1 MVHFVGAGPGAC
13 DLITVRGMNRIKE
26 ADVIIYAGSLVNP
39 ELLSYAKADCE
50 IYNSAHMTLDAVVAV
65 MREAEAAG
73 KGTVRL
79 HTGDPSVYGAIRE
92 QMDLLDEYGIAYDVC
107 PGVSA
112 VFGAAASLA
121 CEYTLPDVTQTL
133 ILTRAEGKTPVPE
146 KENLRSL
153 AAHRASLVLYL
164 SSGLAR
170 KVRQELLLGGYA
182 EDTPVAVVYKAT
194 WPEEK
199 IIRTTLAKLP
209 EDMEAAGITK
219 TALIIVSPA
228 LGSIY
233 EKSKL
238 YDAAFATEYR
248 GATEIILPVGI
259 RRVLLVTCSV
269 RGYATMQKL
278 AKKLEA
284 IPGAEIITKVKC
296 EALPDV
302 SMRETVKA
310 CVDEYFGEVDAIV
323 FVTASGIAVRSVAEH
338 LAHKSED
345 PAIVCMDECGKH
357 VISLVSGHAGG
368 ANALTQMLADVMW
381 ATPVITTATDV
392 EGRFSVDDYARKHNL
407 VVTDWEKAKAISAEV
422 LAAGAE
428 PVWMDARKSAGEAD
442 RVDARESASEADR
455 VDIRESAGE
464 ADRVDERESVGEAD
478 RVDERESAGEADRVD
493 ERGSAGEA
501 DRVDE
506 RESAGEI
513 GSGSPL
519 ETGCEVGV
527 GKGLGYRIGERIQCT
542 MNIGAY
548 QVIVTPEKTITDAKT
563 LQLVPRC
570 IVAGVG
576 CKKGTPV
583 DKIEHAVQDA
593 FAKAGLRMEALCA
606 VASIDLKKEEA
617 GLQEFCKTRNVPF
630 ETYTAEELQAVPG
643 TFSASEFVSGV
654 TGVDNVCERSAVKYA
669 SEHGVS
675 QDHRLLRERA
685 HEDELLLG
693 KQAKHGELLL
703 RKQANHGELLLRKQ
717 AHEGVTVAL
726 SYVCSE

>member
-50 IYNSAHMTLDAVVAV
+50 IYNSAHMTLEDVVSV

-92 QMDLLDEYGIAYDVC
+92 QMDLLDECGIAYDVC

-170 KVRQELLLGGYA
+170 KVRQDLLLGGYA

-209 EDMEAAGITK
+209 EDMEAAGISK

-228 LGSIY
+228 LGNDY
-233 EKSKL
+233 EKSRL

-248 GATEIILPVGI
+248 GATGIAFPAGI

-269 RGYATMQKL
+269 RGYATMQKM
-278 AKKLEA
+278 AKKLEN
-284 IPGAEIITKVKC
+284 ISGAEIITKVKC
-296 EALPDV
+296 EALPEV
-302 SMRETVKA
+302 SMKGTVKA
-310 CVDEYFGEVDAIV
+310 CVDAYFEQVDAIV

-338 LAHKSED
+338 LTHKSKD

-368 ANALTQMLADVMW
+368 ANAFTQMLADVMW

-407 VVTDWEKAKAISAEV
+407 VVTDWAKAKAISAEV
-422 LAAGAE
+422 LATGAK
-428 PVWMDARKSAGEAD
+428 PVWVDEAAGSQEEEKNACEICKVQKSTRIDGCENEID
-442 RVDARESASEADR
+442 VQKLQIGSHQVVITPQDVSVDA
-455 VDIRESAGE
+455 
-464 ADRVDERESVGEAD
+464 
-478 RVDERESAGEADRVD
+478 
-493 ERGSAGEA
+493 
-501 DRVDE
+501 
-506 RESAGEI
+506 
-513 GSGSPL
+513 
-519 ETGCEVGV
+519 
-527 GKGLGYRIGERIQCT
+527 Q
-542 MNIGAY
+542 
-548 QVIVTPEKTITDAKT
+548 T
-563 LQLVPRC
+563 LQLIPRC

-576 CKKGTPV
+576 CKKGTSV

-606 VASIDLKKEEA
+606 VASIDLKKNEV
-617 GLQEFCKTRNVPF
+617 GLLEFCETRKVPF
-630 ETYTAEELQAVPG
+630 KTYAAEELRAVPG
-643 TFSASEFVSGV
+643 IYSASEFVSGV
-654 TGVDNVCERSAVKYA
+654 TGVDNICERSAVKYA
-669 SEHGVS
+669 SEHATNQG
-675 QDHRLLRERA
+675 EP
-685 HEDELLLG
+685 LLG
-693 KQAKHGELLL
+693 RQAKHGELLL
-703 RKQANHGELLLRKQ
+703 RKQAHG
-717 AHEGVTVAL
+717 GVTVAL
-726 SYVCSE
+726 AYVCNE

>member
-39 ELLSYAKADCE
+39 GLLSYAKADCK
-50 IYNSAHMTLDAVVAV
+50 IYNSAHMTLDAVVDV

-170 KVRQELLLGGYA
+170 KVRQELLIGGYA

-248 GATEIILPVGI
+248 GATEIALPAGI
-259 RRVLLVTCSV
+259 RRVLLITCSV

-278 AKKLEA
+278 AKKLEN
-284 IPGAEIITKVKC
+284 ISGAEIIAKVKC
-296 EALPDV
+296 EALPEV

-310 CVDEYFGEVDAIV
+310 CVDVYFEQVDAIV

-338 LAHKSED
+338 LTHKSKD
-345 PAIVCMDECGKH
+345 PAIVCMDECSKH

-392 EGRFSVDDYARKHNL
+392 EGQFSIDDYAREHNL
-407 VVTDWEKAKAISAEV
+407 VVTDWAKAKAISAEV
-422 LAAGAE
+422 LATGAK
-428 PVWMDARKSAGEAD
+428 PVWVDEAEVSQEEEKNACEICKEQKSTGIDVGKIEND
-442 RVDARESASEADR
+442 GCENEIGVQKLQIGSHQVVITPQDVSVDA
-455 VDIRESAGE
+455 
-464 ADRVDERESVGEAD
+464 
-478 RVDERESAGEADRVD
+478 
-493 ERGSAGEA
+493 
-501 DRVDE
+501 
-506 RESAGEI
+506 
-513 GSGSPL
+513 
-519 ETGCEVGV
+519 
-527 GKGLGYRIGERIQCT
+527 Q
-542 MNIGAY
+542 
-548 QVIVTPEKTITDAKT
+548 T
-563 LQLVPRC
+563 LQLIPRC

-576 CKKGTPV
+576 CKKGIPV

-606 VASIDLKKEEA
+606 VVSIDLKKEEA
-617 GLQEFCKTRNVPF
+617 GLLEFCETRNVPF
-630 ETYTAEELQAVPG
+630 ETYAAEELQAVPG
-643 TFSASEFVSGV
+643 TYSASEFVSGV

-669 SEHGVS
+669 SEHGMN
-675 QDHRLLRERA
+675 QGEQ
-685 HEDELLLG
+685 LLG
-693 KQAKHGELLL
+693 RQAKHGELLL
-703 RKQANHGELLLRKQ
+703 RKQAYG
-717 AHEGVTVAL
+717 GVTVAL
-726 SYVCSE
+726 AYVCSE

>member
-39 ELLSYAKADCE
+39 ELLSYAKAECE
-50 IYNSAHMTLDAVVAV
+50 IYNSAHMTLEDVVSV

-92 QMDLLDEYGIAYDVC
+92 QMDLLDECGIAYDVC

-199 IIRTTLAKLP
+199 IIRTILAKLP

-228 LGSIY
+228 LGSVY
-233 EKSKL
+233 EKSRL

-248 GATEIILPVGI
+248 GATEIAFPAGI
-259 RRVLLVTCSV
+259 RRVLLITCSV

-278 AKKLEA
+278 AKKLEN
-284 IPGAEIITKVKC
+284 ISGAEIITKVKC
-296 EALPDV
+296 EALPEV
-302 SMRETVKA
+302 SMKGTVKA
-310 CVDEYFGEVDAIV
+310 CVDAYFEQVDAIV

-392 EGRFSVDDYARKHNL
+392 EGRFSIDEYAREHNL
-407 VVTDWEKAKAISAEV
+407 VVTDWAKAKAISAEV

-428 PVWMDARKSAGEAD
+428 PVW
-442 RVDARESASEADR
+442 
-455 VDIRESAGE
+455 
-464 ADRVDERESVGEAD
+464 VDEA
-478 RVDERESAGEADRVD
+478 AGSQEEEKRACEIRKEQKSTGIDGCENEINVQKLQ
-493 ERGSAGEA
+493 
-501 DRVDE
+501 
-506 RESAGEI
+506 I
-513 GSGSPL
+513 GSH
-519 ETGCEVGV
+519 
-527 GKGLGYRIGERIQCT
+527 
-542 MNIGAY
+542 
-548 QVIVTPEKTITDAKT
+548 QVIITPKDDSVDVQT
-563 LQLVPRC
+563 LQLIPRC

-576 CKKGTPV
+576 CKKGTPA

-606 VASIDLKKEEA
+606 VVSIDLKKEEA
-617 GLQEFCKTRNVPF
+617 GLLEFCETRNVPF
-630 ETYTAEELQAVPG
+630 ETYAAEELQAVPG
-643 TFSASEFVSGV
+643 TYSASEFVSGV

-669 SEHGVS
+669 SEHATNQGE
-675 QDHRLLRERA
+675 Q
-685 HEDELLLG
+685 LLG
-693 KQAKHGELLL
+693 RQAKHGELLL
-703 RKQANHGELLLRKQ
+703 RKQAYG
-717 AHEGVTVAL
+717 GVTVAL
-726 SYVCSE
+726 AYVCSE

>member
-39 ELLSYAKADCE
+39 ELLSYAKADCK
-50 IYNSAHMTLDAVVAV
+50 IYNSAHMTLDAVVDV

-170 KVRQELLLGGYA
+170 KVRQELLIGGYA

-248 GATEIILPVGI
+248 GATEIALPAGI
-259 RRVLLVTCSV
+259 RRVLLITCSV

-278 AKKLEA
+278 AKKLEN
-284 IPGAEIITKVKC
+284 ISGAEIIAKVKC
-296 EALPDV
+296 EALPEV
-302 SMRETVKA
+302 SMKETVKA
-310 CVDEYFGEVDAIV
+310 CVDEYFEQVDAIV

-338 LAHKSED
+338 LTHKSKD
-345 PAIVCMDECGKH
+345 PAIVCMDECSKH

-392 EGRFSVDDYARKHNL
+392 EGQFSIDDYAREHNL
-407 VVTDWEKAKAISAEV
+407 VVTDWAKAKAISAEV

-428 PVWMDARKSAGEAD
+428 PVRVNEAEVLQEEEKYACGICKEQKSTGIDMGKIEND
-442 RVDARESASEADR
+442 GCENGIDVQRLQIGSYQVVITPQDVSVDA
-455 VDIRESAGE
+455 
-464 ADRVDERESVGEAD
+464 
-478 RVDERESAGEADRVD
+478 
-493 ERGSAGEA
+493 
-501 DRVDE
+501 
-506 RESAGEI
+506 
-513 GSGSPL
+513 
-519 ETGCEVGV
+519 
-527 GKGLGYRIGERIQCT
+527 Q
-542 MNIGAY
+542 
-548 QVIVTPEKTITDAKT
+548 T
-563 LQLVPRC
+563 LQLIPRC

-576 CKKGTPV
+576 CKKGMPV
-583 DKIEHAVQDA
+583 DKIEHAVQEA
-593 FAKAGLRMEALCA
+593 FAKAGLRIEALCA
-606 VASIDLKKEEA
+606 VASIDLKKEEV
-617 GLQEFCKTRNVPF
+617 GLQEFCEIRNVPF
-630 ETYTAEELQAVPG
+630 ETYAAEELQAVPG
-643 TFSASEFVSGV
+643 IYSASEFVSGV

-669 SEHGVS
+669 SEHGAN
-675 QDHRLLRERA
+675 D
-685 HEDELLLG
+685 
-693 KQAKHGELLL
+693 GELLL
-703 RKQANHGELLLRKQ
+703 RKQAQ
-717 AHEGVTVAL
+717 DGVTVAL
-726 SYVCSE
+726 AYVCSE

>member
-39 ELLSYAKADCE
+39 VLLSYAKADCE
-50 IYNSAHMTLDAVVAV
+50 IYNSAHMTLEDVVSV
-65 MREAEAAG
+65 MRDAEAAG

-170 KVRQELLLGGYA
+170 KVRQELLIGGYA

-248 GATEIILPVGI
+248 GATEIALPAGI
-259 RRVLLVTCSV
+259 RRVLLITCSV

-278 AKKLEA
+278 AKKLEN
-284 IPGAEIITKVKC
+284 ISGAEIIAKVKC
-296 EALPDV
+296 EALPEV
-302 SMRETVKA
+302 SMKETVKA
-310 CVDEYFGEVDAIV
+310 CVDEYFEQVDAIV

-338 LAHKSED
+338 LTHKSKD
-345 PAIVCMDECGKH
+345 PAIVCMDECSKH

-392 EGRFSVDDYARKHNL
+392 EGQFSIDDYAREHNL
-407 VVTDWEKAKAISAEV
+407 VVTDWAKAKAISAEV
-422 LAAGAE
+422 LATGAK
-428 PVWMDARKSAGEAD
+428 PVWVDEAEVSQEEEKNACEICKEQKSTGIDVGKIEND
-442 RVDARESASEADR
+442 GCENRIDGCGIRVDGCGIR
-455 VDIRESAGE
+455 VDGCENGI
-464 ADRVDERESVGEAD
+464 DVLKLQ
-478 RVDERESAGEADRVD
+478 
-493 ERGSAGEA
+493 
-501 DRVDE
+501 
-506 RESAGEI
+506 I
-513 GSGSPL
+513 GS
-519 ETGCEVGV
+519 
-527 GKGLGYRIGERIQCT
+527 
-542 MNIGAY
+542 Y
-548 QVIVTPEKTITDAKT
+548 QVIVTPRDILPDEKM
-563 LQLVPRC
+563 LQLVPLC
-570 IVAGVG
+570 IVAGIG
-576 CKKGTPV
+576 CKKGTSS

-617 GLQEFCKTRNVPF
+617 GLLEFCETRNVPF
-630 ETYTAEELQAVPG
+630 ETYTAEELQAVSG
-643 TFSASEFVSGV
+643 TFSASEFVTGV

-669 SEHGVS
+669 SEHGAN
-675 QDHRLLRERA
+675 D
-685 HEDELLLG
+685 
-693 KQAKHGELLL
+693 GELLL
-703 RKQANHGELLLRKQ
+703 RKQAQ
-717 AHEGVTVAL
+717 DGVTVAL
-726 SYVCSE
+726 AYVCSE

>member
-50 IYNSAHMTLDAVVAV
+50 IYNSAHMTLEDVVSV

-92 QMDLLDEYGIAYDVC
+92 QMDLLDECGIAYDVC

-170 KVRQELLLGGYA
+170 KVRQDLLLGGYA

-228 LGSIY
+228 LGSVY
-233 EKSKL
+233 EKSRL

-248 GATEIILPVGI
+248 GATEIAFPAGI
-259 RRVLLVTCSV
+259 RRVLLITCSV

-278 AKKLEA
+278 AKKLEN
-284 IPGAEIITKVKC
+284 ISGAEIITKVKC
-296 EALPDV
+296 EALPEV

-310 CVDEYFGEVDAIV
+310 CVDTYFEQVDAIV

-392 EGRFSVDDYARKHNL
+392 EGRFSIDDYARKHNL
-407 VVTDWEKAKAISAEV
+407 VVTDWAKAKAISAEV

-428 PVWMDARKSAGEAD
+428 PVWIEESVVAQGEEKGACEIRKELKSTGIDGCEN
-442 RVDARESASEADR
+442 RVDGCENGIDGCENRIDGCKNR
-455 VDIRESAGE
+455 VDVKRLQ
-464 ADRVDERESVGEAD
+464 
-478 RVDERESAGEADRVD
+478 
-493 ERGSAGEA
+493 
-501 DRVDE
+501 
-506 RESAGEI
+506 I
-513 GSGSPL
+513 GSH
-519 ETGCEVGV
+519 
-527 GKGLGYRIGERIQCT
+527 
-542 MNIGAY
+542 
-548 QVIVTPEKTITDAKT
+548 QVIITPKDVPVDAQT
-563 LQLVPRC
+563 LQLIPRC

-576 CKKGTPV
+576 CKKGTSV

-593 FAKAGLRMEALCA
+593 FAKADLRMEALCA
-606 VASIDLKKEEA
+606 VVSIDLKKDEV
-617 GLQEFCKTRNVPF
+617 GLLEFCETRNVPF
-630 ETYTAEELQAVPG
+630 ETYAAEELQAVPG
-643 TFSASEFVSGV
+643 TYSASEFVSGV

-669 SEHGVS
+669 SEHGMN
-675 QDHRLLRERA
+675 QDQRLLRMQV
-685 HEDELLLG
+685 DG
-693 KQAKHGELLL
+693 GELLL
-703 RKQANHGELLLRKQ
+703 RKQAYG
-717 AHEGVTVAL
+717 GVTVAL

>member
-50 IYNSAHMTLDAVVAV
+50 IYNSAHMTLEDVVSV

-92 QMDLLDEYGIAYDVC
+92 QMDLLDEYGITYDVC

-233 EKSKL
+233 EKSRL

-248 GATEIILPVGI
+248 GATEIAFPAGI

-269 RGYATMQKL
+269 CGYATMQKL
-278 AKKLEA
+278 AKKLEN
-284 IPGAEIITKVKC
+284 ISGAEIITKVKC
-296 EALPDV
+296 EALPEV

-310 CVDEYFGEVDAIV
+310 CVDTYFGQVDAIV

-368 ANALTQMLADVMW
+368 ANALTQMLADVIW

-392 EGRFSVDDYARKHNL
+392 EGSFSIDDYAREHNL
-407 VVTDWEKAKAISAEV
+407 VVTDWTKAKAISAEV
-422 LAAGAE
+422 LATGAE
-428 PVWMDARKSAGEAD
+428 PVWIEEPAVTQGEEKRACEIRKEQNSTGIDVGKIEND
-442 RVDARESASEADR
+442 GCKNEVDGCGNRINVKRLQIGSHQVIITPKDVPVDA
-455 VDIRESAGE
+455 
-464 ADRVDERESVGEAD
+464 
-478 RVDERESAGEADRVD
+478 
-493 ERGSAGEA
+493 
-501 DRVDE
+501 
-506 RESAGEI
+506 
-513 GSGSPL
+513 
-519 ETGCEVGV
+519 
-527 GKGLGYRIGERIQCT
+527 Q
-542 MNIGAY
+542 
-548 QVIVTPEKTITDAKT
+548 T
-563 LQLVPRC
+563 LQLIPRC

-576 CKKGTPV
+576 CKKGTPA

-606 VASIDLKKEEA
+606 VSSIDLKKEEA
-617 GLQEFCKTRNVPF
+617 GLLEFCETRNVPF
-630 ETYTAEELQAVPG
+630 ETYAAEELQAVPG
-643 TFSASEFVSGV
+643 TYSASEFVSGV

-669 SEHGVS
+669 SEHGMN
-675 QDHRLLRERA
+675 QGEQ
-685 HEDELLLG
+685 LLG
-693 KQAKHGELLL
+693 RQAKHGELLL
-703 RKQANHGELLLRKQ
+703 RKQAYG
-717 AHEGVTVAL
+717 GVTVAL
-726 SYVCSE
+726 AYVCSE

>member
-13 DLITVRGMNRIKE
+13 DLITVRGMNRIRE

-50 IYNSAHMTLDAVVAV
+50 IYNSAHMTLEDVVSV

-92 QMDLLDEYGIAYDVC
+92 QMDLLDECGIAYDVC

-170 KVRQELLLGGYA
+170 KVRQDLLFGGYA
-182 EDTPVAVVYKAT
+182 EDTLVAVVYKAT

-228 LGSIY
+228 LGSVY
-233 EKSKL
+233 EKSRL

-248 GATEIILPVGI
+248 GATEIAFPAGI
-259 RRVLLVTCSV
+259 RRVLLITCSV

-278 AKKLEA
+278 AKKLEN
-284 IPGAEIITKVKC
+284 ISGAEIITKVKC
-296 EALPDV
+296 EALPEV
-302 SMRETVKA
+302 SMKGTVKA
-310 CVDEYFGEVDAIV
+310 CVDAYFEQVDAIV

-392 EGRFSVDDYARKHNL
+392 EGRFSIDEYAREHNL
-407 VVTDWEKAKAISAEV
+407 VVTDWAKAKAISAEV

-428 PVWMDARKSAGEAD
+428 PVWVDEAAGSQEEEKNECEIGKEQKSTGIDVGKIEND
-442 RVDARESASEADR
+442 GCKNEVDGCGNRVGGCENRIDGCGNRVDGCENR
-455 VDIRESAGE
+455 VNVKRLQ
-464 ADRVDERESVGEAD
+464 
-478 RVDERESAGEADRVD
+478 
-493 ERGSAGEA
+493 
-501 DRVDE
+501 
-506 RESAGEI
+506 I
-513 GSGSPL
+513 GSH
-519 ETGCEVGV
+519 
-527 GKGLGYRIGERIQCT
+527 
-542 MNIGAY
+542 
-548 QVIVTPEKTITDAKT
+548 QVIITPQDGSVDAQT
-563 LQLVPRC
+563 LQLIPRC

-606 VASIDLKKEEA
+606 VVSIDLKKEEA
-617 GLQEFCKTRNVPF
+617 GLLEFCETRNVPF
-630 ETYTAEELQAVPG
+630 ETYAAEELQAVPG
-643 TFSASEFVSGV
+643 TYSASEFVSGV

-669 SEHGVS
+669 SEHGMK
-675 QDHRLLRERA
+675 QDQP
-685 HEDELLLG
+685 LLG
-693 KQAKHGELLL
+693 RQAKHGELLL
-703 RKQANHGELLLRKQ
+703 RKQAYG
-717 AHEGVTVAL
+717 GVTVAL
-726 SYVCSE
+726 AYVCSE

>member
-39 ELLSYAKADCE
+39 ALLSYAKADCE
-50 IYNSAHMTLDAVVAV
+50 IYNSAHMTLEDVVSV

-92 QMDLLDEYGIAYDVC
+92 QMDLLDECGIAYDVC

-146 KENLRSL
+146 KEKLRSL

-228 LGSIY
+228 LGSVY
-233 EKSKL
+233 EKSRL

-248 GATEIILPVGI
+248 GATEIAFPAGI
-259 RRVLLVTCSV
+259 RRVLLITCSV

-278 AKKLEA
+278 AKKLEN
-284 IPGAEIITKVKC
+284 ISGAEIITKVKC
-296 EALPDV
+296 EALPEV
-302 SMRETVKA
+302 SMKETVKA
-310 CVDEYFGEVDAIV
+310 CVDAYFGQVDAIV

-338 LAHKSED
+338 LTHKSKD
-345 PAIVCMDECGKH
+345 PAIVCMDECSKH

-392 EGRFSVDDYARKHNL
+392 EGQFSIDDYAREHNL
-407 VVTDWEKAKAISAEV
+407 VVTDWAKAKAISAEV
-422 LAAGAE
+422 LATGAK
-428 PVWMDARKSAGEAD
+428 PVWVDEAEVSQEEEKNACEICKEQKSTGIDVGKIEND
-442 RVDARESASEADR
+442 GCENEIGVQKLQIGSHQVVITPQDVSVDA
-455 VDIRESAGE
+455 
-464 ADRVDERESVGEAD
+464 
-478 RVDERESAGEADRVD
+478 
-493 ERGSAGEA
+493 
-501 DRVDE
+501 
-506 RESAGEI
+506 
-513 GSGSPL
+513 
-519 ETGCEVGV
+519 
-527 GKGLGYRIGERIQCT
+527 Q
-542 MNIGAY
+542 
-548 QVIVTPEKTITDAKT
+548 T
-563 LQLVPRC
+563 LQLIPRC

-576 CKKGTPV
+576 CKKGIPV

-617 GLQEFCKTRNVPF
+617 GLLEFCETRNVPF
-630 ETYTAEELQAVPG
+630 ETYAAEELQAVPG
-643 TFSASEFVSGV
+643 TYSASEFVSGV

-669 SEHGVS
+669 SEHGMN
-675 QDHRLLRERA
+675 QGERLLGR
-685 HEDELLLG
+685 
-693 KQAKHGELLL
+693 QAKHGELLL
-703 RKQANHGELLLRKQ
+703 RKQAYG
-717 AHEGVTVAL
+717 GVTVAL
-726 SYVCSE
+726 AYVCSE

>member
-39 ELLSYAKADCE
+39 ALLSYAKADCK
-50 IYNSAHMTLDAVVAV
+50 IYNSAHMTLDAVVDV

-170 KVRQELLLGGYA
+170 KIRQELLIGGYA

-248 GATEIILPVGI
+248 GATEIALPAGI
-259 RRVLLVTCSV
+259 RRVLLITCSV

-278 AKKLEA
+278 AKKLEN
-284 IPGAEIITKVKC
+284 ISGAEIIAKVKC
-296 EALPDV
+296 EALPEV
-302 SMRETVKA
+302 SIKETVKA
-310 CVDEYFGEVDAIV
+310 CVDEYFEQVDAIV

-338 LAHKSED
+338 LTHKSKD
-345 PAIVCMDECGKH
+345 PAIVCMDECSKH

-392 EGRFSVDDYARKHNL
+392 EGQFSIDDYAREHNL
-407 VVTDWEKAKAISAEV
+407 VVTDWAKAKAISAEV
-422 LAAGAE
+422 LATGAK
-428 PVWMDARKSAGEAD
+428 PVWVDEAEVSQEEEKNACEICKEQKSTGIDVGKIEND
-442 RVDARESASEADR
+442 GCENEIGVQKLQIGSHQVVITPQDVSVDA
-455 VDIRESAGE
+455 
-464 ADRVDERESVGEAD
+464 
-478 RVDERESAGEADRVD
+478 
-493 ERGSAGEA
+493 
-501 DRVDE
+501 
-506 RESAGEI
+506 
-513 GSGSPL
+513 
-519 ETGCEVGV
+519 
-527 GKGLGYRIGERIQCT
+527 Q
-542 MNIGAY
+542 
-548 QVIVTPEKTITDAKT
+548 T
-563 LQLVPRC
+563 LQLIPRC

-576 CKKGTPV
+576 CKKGIPV

-606 VASIDLKKEEA
+606 VVSIDLKKEEE
-617 GLQEFCKTRNVPF
+617 GLLEFCETRNVPF
-630 ETYTAEELQAVPG
+630 ETYAAEELQAVPG
-643 TFSASEFVSGV
+643 TFSASEFVTGV

-669 SEHGVS
+669 SEHGAN
-675 QDHRLLRERA
+675 D
-685 HEDELLLG
+685 
-693 KQAKHGELLL
+693 GELLL
-703 RKQANHGELLLRKQ
+703 RKQAQ
-717 AHEGVTVAL
+717 DGVTVAL
-726 SYVCSE
+726 AYVGVASGK

>member
-13 DLITVRGMNRIKE
+13 DLITVRGMNRIRE

-39 ELLSYAKADCE
+39 ELLSYAKVDCE
-50 IYNSAHMTLDAVVAV
+50 IYNSAHMTLDEVVAV

-92 QMDLLDEYGIAYDVC
+92 QMDLLDECGIAYDVC

-182 EDTPVAVVYKAT
+182 EDTPVAVAYKAT

-199 IIRTTLAKLP
+199 IIHTTLAKLP

-228 LGSIY
+228 LGSVY
-233 EKSKL
+233 EKSRL

-248 GATEIILPVGI
+248 GATEIAFPAGI
-259 RRVLLVTCSV
+259 RRVLLITCSV

-278 AKKLEA
+278 AKKLEN
-284 IPGAEIITKVKC
+284 ISGAEIITKVKC
-296 EALPDV
+296 EALPEV
-302 SMRETVKA
+302 SMKGTVKA
-310 CVDEYFGEVDAIV
+310 CVDAYFEQVDAIV

-338 LAHKSED
+338 LTHKSKD

-392 EGRFSVDDYARKHNL
+392 EGRFSVDDYAREHNL
-407 VVTDWEKAKAISAEV
+407 VVTDWAKAKAISAEV
-422 LAAGAE
+422 LVTGAKPVWVDEAAGSQEEEKNACE
-428 PVWMDARKSAGEAD
+428 IRMEQKSTGIDVGKIEND
-442 RVDARESASEADR
+442 GCKNEVDGCENGIDGCGNRINVQRLQIGSHQVIITPKDVPVDA
-455 VDIRESAGE
+455 
-464 ADRVDERESVGEAD
+464 
-478 RVDERESAGEADRVD
+478 
-493 ERGSAGEA
+493 
-501 DRVDE
+501 
-506 RESAGEI
+506 
-513 GSGSPL
+513 
-519 ETGCEVGV
+519 
-527 GKGLGYRIGERIQCT
+527 Q
-542 MNIGAY
+542 
-548 QVIVTPEKTITDAKT
+548 T
-563 LQLVPRC
+563 LQLIPRC

-593 FAKAGLRMEALCA
+593 FAKTGLRMEALCA
-606 VASIDLKKEEA
+606 VVSIDLKKKEA
-617 GLQEFCKTRNVPF
+617 GLLEFCETRNVPF
-630 ETYTAEELQAVPG
+630 KTYAAEELQAVPG
-643 TFSASEFVSGV
+643 TYSASEFVSGV

-669 SEHGVS
+669 SEHGMN
-675 QDHRLLRERA
+675 QGEQ
-685 HEDELLLG
+685 LLG
-693 KQAKHGELLL
+693 RQAKHGELLL
-703 RKQANHGELLLRKQ
+703 RKQAYG
-717 AHEGVTVAL
+717 GVTVAL
-726 SYVCSE
+726 AYVCSE

>member
-39 ELLSYAKADCE
+39 GLLSYAKADCK
-50 IYNSAHMTLDAVVAV
+50 IYNSAHMTLDAVVDV

-170 KVRQELLLGGYA
+170 KVRQELLIGGYA

-248 GATEIILPVGI
+248 GATEIAFPAGI
-259 RRVLLVTCSV
+259 RRVLLITCSV

-278 AKKLEA
+278 AKKLEN
-284 IPGAEIITKVKC
+284 ISGAEIITKVKC
-296 EALPDV
+296 EALPEV
-302 SMRETVKA
+302 SMKETVKA
-310 CVDEYFGEVDAIV
+310 CVDAYFGQVDAIV

-338 LAHKSED
+338 LTHKSKD
-345 PAIVCMDECGKH
+345 PAIVCMDELGKH

-392 EGRFSVDDYARKHNL
+392 EGRFSIDDYAREHNL

-422 LAAGAE
+422 LTTGAE
-428 PVWMDARKSAGEAD
+428 PVWMDEAEVLQEEEKNACEIRKEQKSTGIDGCENEIN
-442 RVDARESASEADR
+442 VQELQ
-455 VDIRESAGE
+455 
-464 ADRVDERESVGEAD
+464 
-478 RVDERESAGEADRVD
+478 
-493 ERGSAGEA
+493 
-501 DRVDE
+501 
-506 RESAGEI
+506 I
-513 GSGSPL
+513 GSH
-519 ETGCEVGV
+519 
-527 GKGLGYRIGERIQCT
+527 
-542 MNIGAY
+542 
-548 QVIVTPEKTITDAKT
+548 QVIITPQDGSVDVQT
-563 LQLVPRC
+563 LQLIPRC

-606 VASIDLKKEEA
+606 VVSIDLKKEEA
-617 GLQEFCKTRNVPF
+617 GLLEFCETRNVPF
-630 ETYTAEELQAVPG
+630 ETYAAEELQAVPG
-643 TFSASEFVSGV
+643 TYSASEFVSGV

-669 SEHGVS
+669 SEHGMN
-675 QDHRLLRERA
+675 QGEQLLGRQA
-685 HEDELLLG
+685 KNGELLLG
-693 KQAKHGELLL
+693 KQAYG
-703 RKQANHGELLLRKQ
+703 
-717 AHEGVTVAL
+717 GVTVAL
-726 SYVCSE
+726 AYVCSE

>member
-50 IYNSAHMTLDAVVAV
+50 IYNSAHMTLEDVVAV
-65 MREAEAAG
+65 MREAEASG
-73 KGTVRL
+73 KITVRL

-92 QMDLLDEYGIAYDVC
+92 QMDLLNESGIAYDVC

-170 KVRQELLLGGYA
+170 KVRQELLIGGYA

-209 EDMEAAGITK
+209 ENMEAAGITK

-248 GATEIILPVGI
+248 GATEIDLPAGI
-259 RRVLLVTCSV
+259 RRVLLITCSV

-278 AKKLEA
+278 AKKLEN
-284 IPGAEIITKVKC
+284 ISGAEIIAKVKC
-296 EALPDV
+296 EALPEV
-302 SMRETVKA
+302 SMKETVKA
-310 CVDEYFGEVDAIV
+310 CVDEYFEQVDAIV

-338 LAHKSED
+338 LTHKSKD
-345 PAIVCMDECGKH
+345 PAIVCMDEFGKH

-392 EGRFSVDDYARKHNL
+392 EGRFSIDDYAREHNL
-407 VVTDWEKAKAISAEV
+407 VVMDWAKAKAISAEV
-422 LAAGAE
+422 LATGAK
-428 PVWMDARKSAGEAD
+428 PVWVDESKVSQEEEKNVCEICKEQKSTGIG
-442 RVDARESASEADR
+442 VDEIENDGYGNE
-455 VDIRESAGE
+455 VDGCEN
-464 ADRVDERESVGEAD
+464 RVDECGNEAD
-478 RVDERESAGEADRVD
+478 GCEN
-493 ERGSAGEA
+493 RGDGCGNRN
-501 DRVDE
+501 DVQRLK
-506 RESAGEI
+506 I
-513 GSGSPL
+513 GS
-519 ETGCEVGV
+519 
-527 GKGLGYRIGERIQCT
+527 
-542 MNIGAY
+542 Y
-548 QVIVTPEKTITDAKT
+548 QVIVTPLDILPDEKT
-563 LQLVPRC
+563 LQLVPLC
-570 IVAGVG
+570 IVAGIG
-576 CKKGTPV
+576 CKKETSS
-583 DKIEHAVQDA
+583 DKIEHAVQEA
-593 FAKAGLRMEALCA
+593 FEKANLRMEALCA

-617 GLQEFCKTRNVPF
+617 GLQEFCAARKVPF
-630 ETYTAEELQAVPG
+630 ETYTAEELQAVLG
-643 TFSASEFVSGV
+643 TFSASEFVTGV
-654 TGVDNVCERSAVKYA
+654 TGVDNVCERSAVKFA

-675 QDHRLLRERA
+675 QNQRLLREQMNDGA
-685 HEDELLLG
+685 
-693 KQAKHGELLL
+693 
-703 RKQANHGELLLRKQ
+703 LLLRKQ

-726 SYVCSE
+726 AYVGVASGK

>member
-50 IYNSAHMTLDAVVAV
+50 IYNSAHMTLEDVVSV

-92 QMDLLDEYGIAYDVC
+92 QMDLLDECGIAYDVC

-182 EDTPVAVVYKAT
+182 EDTSVAVVYKAT

-199 IIRTTLAKLP
+199 IIRTILSKLP

-228 LGSIY
+228 LGSVY
-233 EKSKL
+233 EKSRL

-248 GATEIILPVGI
+248 GATEIAFPAGI
-259 RRVLLVTCSV
+259 RRVLLITCSV
-269 RGYATMQKL
+269 RGYATMQKM
-278 AKKLEA
+278 AKKLEN
-284 IPGAEIITKVKC
+284 ISGAEIITKVKC
-296 EALPDV
+296 EALPEV
-302 SMRETVKA
+302 SMKGTVKA
-310 CVDEYFGEVDAIV
+310 CVDAYFEQVDAIV

-338 LAHKSED
+338 LTHKSKD

-392 EGRFSVDDYARKHNL
+392 EGRFSIDEYAREHNL
-407 VVTDWEKAKAISAEV
+407 VVTDWAKAKAISAEV

-428 PVWMDARKSAGEAD
+428 PVWLDEAEVLQEEEKNECEMRKEQKSTGIDVGKIEND
-442 RVDARESASEADR
+442 GCKNEVDGCENEVDGCKNRVDVKRLQ
-455 VDIRESAGE
+455 
-464 ADRVDERESVGEAD
+464 
-478 RVDERESAGEADRVD
+478 
-493 ERGSAGEA
+493 
-501 DRVDE
+501 
-506 RESAGEI
+506 I
-513 GSGSPL
+513 GSH
-519 ETGCEVGV
+519 
-527 GKGLGYRIGERIQCT
+527 
-542 MNIGAY
+542 
-548 QVIVTPEKTITDAKT
+548 QVIITPKDGSVDVQT
-563 LQLVPRC
+563 LQLIPRC

-606 VASIDLKKEEA
+606 VVSINLKKEEA
-617 GLQEFCKTRNVPF
+617 GLLEFCETRNVPF
-630 ETYTAEELQAVPG
+630 ETYAAEELQAVPG
-643 TFSASEFVSGV
+643 TYSASEFVSGV

-669 SEHGVS
+669 SEHGMN
-675 QDHRLLRERA
+675 QGEQLLGRQA
-685 HEDELLLG
+685 KPGELLIR
-693 KQAKHGELLL
+693 KQAQDGELLL
-703 RKQANHGELLLRKQ
+703 RKQAYG
-717 AHEGVTVAL
+717 GVTVAL
-726 SYVCSE
+726 AYVCSE

>member
-39 ELLSYAKADCE
+39 ELLSYAKVDCE
-50 IYNSAHMTLDAVVAV
+50 IYNSAHMTLDEVVAV

-92 QMDLLDEYGIAYDVC
+92 QMDLLDGYGIAYDVC

-248 GATEIILPVGI
+248 GATEIVLPAGI
-259 RRVLLVTCSV
+259 CRVLLITCSV

-278 AKKLEA
+278 AKKLGN
-284 IPGAEIITKVKC
+284 ISGAEIITKVKC
-296 EALPDV
+296 EALPEV
-302 SMRETVKA
+302 SMKETVKA
-310 CVDEYFGEVDAIV
+310 CVDEYFEQVDAIV

-338 LAHKSED
+338 LTHKSQD

-392 EGRFSVDDYARKHNL
+392 EGQFSIDDYAREHNF
-407 VVTDWEKAKAISAEV
+407 VVTDWAKAKTISAEV
-422 LAAGAE
+422 LATGAK
-428 PVWMDARKSAGEAD
+428 PVWVDEAEKNACEICKEQKSTGIDVGEIEND
-442 RVDARESASEADR
+442 VCENEVDGCENRVDVCGNRNDVQR
-455 VDIRESAGE
+455 LK
-464 ADRVDERESVGEAD
+464 
-478 RVDERESAGEADRVD
+478 
-493 ERGSAGEA
+493 
-501 DRVDE
+501 
-506 RESAGEI
+506 I
-513 GSGSPL
+513 GS
-519 ETGCEVGV
+519 
-527 GKGLGYRIGERIQCT
+527 
-542 MNIGAY
+542 Y
-548 QVIVTPEKTITDAKT
+548 QVTVTPRDILTDAKT
-563 LQLVPRC
+563 LQLVPHC
-570 IVAGVG
+570 IVAGIG
-576 CKKGTPV
+576 CKKGTSA
-583 DKIEHAVQDA
+583 DKINRAVQDA

-617 GLQEFCKTRNVPF
+617 GLQEFCAARKVPF

-643 TFSASEFVSGV
+643 TYSASEFVSGV
-654 TGVDNVCERSAVKYA
+654 TGVDNVCERSAVKFA

-675 QDHRLLRERA
+675 S
-685 HEDELLLG
+685 
-693 KQAKHGELLL
+693 GELL
-703 RKQANHGELLLRKQ
+703 RKQVNDGELLLRKQ

-726 SYVCSE
+726 AYVGVVGRK

>member
-39 ELLSYAKADCE
+39 ELLSYAKVDCE
-50 IYNSAHMTLDAVVAV
+50 IYNSAHMTLDEVVAV

-92 QMDLLDEYGIAYDVC
+92 QMDLLDGYGIAYDVC

-182 EDTPVAVVYKAT
+182 EHTPVAVVYKAT

-209 EDMEAAGITK
+209 EDMEVAGITK

-228 LGSIY
+228 LGSVY
-233 EKSKL
+233 EKSRL

-248 GATEIILPVGI
+248 GATEIAFPTGI
-259 RRVLLVTCSV
+259 RRVLLITCSV

-278 AKKLEA
+278 AKKLEN
-284 IPGAEIITKVKC
+284 ISGAEIITKVKC
-296 EALPDV
+296 EALPEV

-310 CVDEYFGEVDAIV
+310 CVDAYFGQVDAIV

-357 VISLVSGHAGG
+357 AISLVSGHAGG

-392 EGRFSVDDYARKHNL
+392 EGRFSIDDYAREHNL
-407 VVTDWEKAKAISAEV
+407 VVTDWAKAKAISAEV
-422 LAAGAE
+422 LATGAE
-428 PVWMDARKSAGEAD
+428 PVWIEEPVVAQGEEKGACEIRKEQKSTGIDGCEN
-442 RVDARESASEADR
+442 RVDVKRLQ
-455 VDIRESAGE
+455 
-464 ADRVDERESVGEAD
+464 
-478 RVDERESAGEADRVD
+478 
-493 ERGSAGEA
+493 
-501 DRVDE
+501 
-506 RESAGEI
+506 I
-513 GSGSPL
+513 GSH
-519 ETGCEVGV
+519 
-527 GKGLGYRIGERIQCT
+527 
-542 MNIGAY
+542 
-548 QVIVTPEKTITDAKT
+548 QVIITPQDVPVDAQT
-563 LQLVPRC
+563 LQLIPRC

-576 CKKGTPV
+576 CKKGTSV
-583 DKIEHAVQDA
+583 DKIEHAVQEA

-617 GLQEFCKTRNVPF
+617 GLLEFCETRNVPF
-630 ETYTAEELQAVPG
+630 ETYAAEELQAVPG
-643 TFSASEFVSGV
+643 TYSASEFVSGV

-669 SEHGVS
+669 SEHGMN
-675 QDHRLLRERA
+675 QDQRLLCMQV
-685 HEDELLLG
+685 DG
-693 KQAKHGELLL
+693 GELLL
-703 RKQANHGELLLRKQ
+703 RKQAQDGELLLRKQ
-717 AHEGVTVAL
+717 AYGGVTVAL

>member
-39 ELLSYAKADCE
+39 ALLSYAKADCK
-50 IYNSAHMTLDAVVAV
+50 IYNSAHMTLDAVVDV

-170 KVRQELLLGGYA
+170 KVRQELLIGGYA

-228 LGSIY
+228 LGSVY
-233 EKSKL
+233 EKSRL

-248 GATEIILPVGI
+248 GATEIAFPAGI
-259 RRVLLVTCSV
+259 RRVLLITCSV

-278 AKKLEA
+278 AKKLEN
-284 IPGAEIITKVKC
+284 ISGAEIIAKVKC
-296 EALPDV
+296 EALPEV
-302 SMRETVKA
+302 SMKETVKA
-310 CVDEYFGEVDAIV
+310 CVDEYFEQVDAIV

-338 LAHKSED
+338 LTHKSKD
-345 PAIVCMDECGKH
+345 PAIVCMDECSKH

-392 EGRFSVDDYARKHNL
+392 EGQFSIDDYAREHNL
-407 VVTDWEKAKAISAEV
+407 VVTDWAKAKAISAEV
-422 LAAGAE
+422 LATGAK
-428 PVWMDARKSAGEAD
+428 PVWVDEAEVSQEEEKNACEICKEQKSTGIDVGKIEND
-442 RVDARESASEADR
+442 GCENEIGVQKLQIGSHQVVITPQDVSVDA
-455 VDIRESAGE
+455 
-464 ADRVDERESVGEAD
+464 
-478 RVDERESAGEADRVD
+478 
-493 ERGSAGEA
+493 
-501 DRVDE
+501 
-506 RESAGEI
+506 
-513 GSGSPL
+513 
-519 ETGCEVGV
+519 
-527 GKGLGYRIGERIQCT
+527 Q
-542 MNIGAY
+542 
-548 QVIVTPEKTITDAKT
+548 T
-563 LQLVPRC
+563 LQLIPRC

-576 CKKGTPV
+576 CKKGIPV

-606 VASIDLKKEEA
+606 VVSIDLKKEEA
-617 GLQEFCKTRNVPF
+617 GLLEFCETRNVPF
-630 ETYTAEELQAVPG
+630 ETYAAEELQAVPG
-643 TFSASEFVSGV
+643 TYSASEFVSGV

-669 SEHGVS
+669 SEHGMN
-675 QDHRLLRERA
+675 QGEQ
-685 HEDELLLG
+685 LLG
-693 KQAKHGELLL
+693 RQAKHGELLL
-703 RKQANHGELLLRKQ
+703 RKQAYG
-717 AHEGVTVAL
+717 GVTVAL
-726 SYVCSE
+726 AYVCSE

>member
-50 IYNSAHMTLDAVVAV
+50 IYNSAHMTLEDVVSV

-92 QMDLLDEYGIAYDVC
+92 QMDLLDECGIAYDVC

-112 VFGAAASLA
+112 LFGAAASLA

-170 KVRQELLLGGYA
+170 KVRQDLLLGGYA

-228 LGSIY
+228 LGNDY
-233 EKSKL
+233 EKSRL

-248 GATEIILPVGI
+248 GATEIAFPAGI
-259 RRVLLVTCSV
+259 RRVLLITCSV

-278 AKKLEA
+278 AKKLEN
-284 IPGAEIITKVKC
+284 ISGAEIITKVKC
-296 EALPDV
+296 EALPEA
-302 SMRETVKA
+302 SMKETVKA
-310 CVDEYFGEVDAIV
+310 CVDAYFEQVDAIV

-338 LAHKSED
+338 LTHKSKD

-357 VISLVSGHAGG
+357 AISLVSGHAGG

-407 VVTDWEKAKAISAEV
+407 VVTDWAKAKAISAEV
-422 LAAGAE
+422 LATGAK
-428 PVWMDARKSAGEAD
+428 PVWVDEAAGSQEEEKNACENEID
-442 RVDARESASEADR
+442 VQKLQIGSHQVVITPQDVSVDA
-455 VDIRESAGE
+455 
-464 ADRVDERESVGEAD
+464 
-478 RVDERESAGEADRVD
+478 
-493 ERGSAGEA
+493 
-501 DRVDE
+501 
-506 RESAGEI
+506 
-513 GSGSPL
+513 
-519 ETGCEVGV
+519 
-527 GKGLGYRIGERIQCT
+527 Q
-542 MNIGAY
+542 
-548 QVIVTPEKTITDAKT
+548 T
-563 LQLVPRC
+563 LQLIPRC

-576 CKKGTPV
+576 CKKGTSV

-593 FAKAGLRMEALCA
+593 FAKAGLRMEALCV
-606 VASIDLKKEEA
+606 VASIDLKKNEV
-617 GLQEFCKTRNVPF
+617 GLLEFCETRKVPF
-630 ETYTAEELQAVPG
+630 KTYAAEELRAVPG
-643 TFSASEFVSGV
+643 IYSASEFVSGV

-669 SEHGVS
+669 SEHATNQG
-675 QDHRLLRERA
+675 EP
-685 HEDELLLG
+685 LLG
-693 KQAKHGELLL
+693 RQAKHGELLL
-703 RKQANHGELLLRKQ
+703 RKQAHG
-717 AHEGVTVAL
+717 GVTVAL
-726 SYVCSE
+726 AYVCSE

>member
-39 ELLSYAKADCE
+39 ELLSYAKVDCE
-50 IYNSAHMTLDAVVAV
+50 IYNSAHMTLDEVVAV
-65 MREAEAAG
+65 MREAEAAA
-73 KGTVRL
+73 KVTVRL

-92 QMDLLDEYGIAYDVC
+92 QMDMLDEYGIAYDVC

-248 GATEIILPVGI
+248 GATEITLPAGI

-269 RGYATMQKL
+269 RGFATMQKL
-278 AKKLEA
+278 AKKLEN
-284 IPGAEIITKVKC
+284 ISGAEIITKVKC
-296 EALPDV
+296 EALPEV

-310 CVDEYFGEVDAIV
+310 CVDEYFEQVDAIV

-338 LAHKSED
+338 LTHKSKD

-392 EGRFSVDDYARKHNL
+392 EGRFSVDDYAREHNF
-407 VVTDWEKAKAISAEV
+407 VVTDWEKAKVISAEV
-422 LAAGAE
+422 LATGAE
-428 PVWMDARKSAGEAD
+428 PVW
-442 RVDARESASEADR
+442 
-455 VDIRESAGE
+455 
-464 ADRVDERESVGEAD
+464 VDEREI
-478 RVDERESAGEADRVD
+478 
-493 ERGSAGEA
+493 AGEA

-506 RESAGEI
+506 RESAGEMDRV
-513 GSGSPL
+513 
-519 ETGCEVGV
+519 E
-527 GKGLGYRIGERIQCT
+527 KGLGYRIGERIQCT
-542 MNIGAY
+542 MNIGTF
-548 QVIVTPEKTITDAKT
+548 QVIVTPEKTITDAQT

-654 TGVDNVCERSAVKYA
+654 TGVDKVCERSAVKYV
-669 SEHGVS
+669 SEYGVS
-675 QDHRLLRERA
+675 QDQRLLRERA
-685 HEDELLLG
+685 HEDELLL
-693 KQAKHGELLL
+693 
-703 RKQANHGELLLRKQ
+703 RKQAY
-717 AHEGVTVAL
+717 AGVTVAL
-726 SYVCSE
+726 AYGCSE

>member
-13 DLITVRGMNRIKE
+13 DLITVRGMNRIRE

-50 IYNSAHMTLDAVVAV
+50 IYNSAHMTLEDVVSV

-92 QMDLLDEYGIAYDVC
+92 QMDLLDECGIAYDVC

-170 KVRQELLLGGYA
+170 KVRQDLLFGGYA
-182 EDTPVAVVYKAT
+182 EDTLVAVVYKAT

-228 LGSIY
+228 LGSVY
-233 EKSKL
+233 EKSRL

-248 GATEIILPVGI
+248 GATEIAFPAGI
-259 RRVLLVTCSV
+259 RRVLLITCSV

-278 AKKLEA
+278 AKKLEN
-284 IPGAEIITKVKC
+284 ISGAEIITKVKC
-296 EALPDV
+296 EALPEV
-302 SMRETVKA
+302 SMKGTVKA
-310 CVDEYFGEVDAIV
+310 CVDTYFGQVDAIV

-392 EGRFSVDDYARKHNL
+392 EGRFSIDDYAREHNL
-407 VVTDWEKAKAISAEV
+407 VVTDWAKAKAISAEV
-422 LAAGAE
+422 LATGAK
-428 PVWMDARKSAGEAD
+428 PVW
-442 RVDARESASEADR
+442 
-455 VDIRESAGE
+455 
-464 ADRVDERESVGEAD
+464 VDEAEVLQEEEKRACEMRKEQKSTGIDVGKIENDGRKNEVDGCENRIDGCGNSVDGCEN
-478 RVDERESAGEADRVD
+478 RIIVKRLQ
-493 ERGSAGEA
+493 
-501 DRVDE
+501 
-506 RESAGEI
+506 I
-513 GSGSPL
+513 GSH
-519 ETGCEVGV
+519 
-527 GKGLGYRIGERIQCT
+527 
-542 MNIGAY
+542 
-548 QVIVTPEKTITDAKT
+548 QVIITPKDGSVDVQT
-563 LQLVPRC
+563 LQLIPRC

-606 VASIDLKKEEA
+606 VVSIDLKKEEA
-617 GLQEFCKTRNVPF
+617 GLLEFCETRNVPF
-630 ETYTAEELQAVPG
+630 ETYAAEELQAVPG
-643 TFSASEFVSGV
+643 TYSASEFVSGV

-669 SEHGVS
+669 SEHGMK
-675 QDHRLLRERA
+675 QDQP
-685 HEDELLLG
+685 LLG
-693 KQAKHGELLL
+693 RQAKHGELLIRKQAQDGELLL
-703 RKQANHGELLLRKQ
+703 RKQAYG
-717 AHEGVTVAL
+717 GVTVAL
-726 SYVCSE
+726 AYVCSE

>member
-39 ELLSYAKADCE
+39 ELLSYAKADCK
-50 IYNSAHMTLDAVVAV
+50 IYNSAHMTLDAVVDV

-92 QMDLLDEYGIAYDVC
+92 QMDLLDECGIAYDVC

-228 LGSIY
+228 LGSVY
-233 EKSKL
+233 EKSRL

-248 GATEIILPVGI
+248 GATEIAFPAGI
-259 RRVLLVTCSV
+259 RRVLLITCSV

-278 AKKLEA
+278 AKKLEN
-284 IPGAEIITKVKC
+284 ISGAEIITKVKC
-296 EALPDV
+296 EALPEV
-302 SMRETVKA
+302 SMRETVKT
-310 CVDEYFGEVDAIV
+310 CVDAYFEQVDAIV

-338 LAHKSED
+338 LAHKSKD
-345 PAIVCMDECGKH
+345 PAIVCMDELGKH

-392 EGRFSVDDYARKHNL
+392 EGRFSIDDYAREHNL
-407 VVTDWEKAKAISAEV
+407 VVTDWTKAKAISSEV

-428 PVWMDARKSAGEAD
+428 PVRVNEAEVLQEEEKRACEIGKEQKSIGIDVGKIEND
-442 RVDARESASEADR
+442 GCKNEVDGCENRIDGCKNRVDGCGNRINVKR
-455 VDIRESAGE
+455 LQ
-464 ADRVDERESVGEAD
+464 
-478 RVDERESAGEADRVD
+478 
-493 ERGSAGEA
+493 
-501 DRVDE
+501 
-506 RESAGEI
+506 I
-513 GSGSPL
+513 GSH
-519 ETGCEVGV
+519 
-527 GKGLGYRIGERIQCT
+527 
-542 MNIGAY
+542 
-548 QVIVTPEKTITDAKT
+548 QVIITPQDGSVDAQT
-563 LQLVPRC
+563 LQLIPRC

-576 CKKGTPV
+576 CKKGMPV

-606 VASIDLKKEEA
+606 VVSINLKKEEA
-617 GLQEFCKTRNVPF
+617 GLLEFCETRHVPF
-630 ETYTAEELQAVPG
+630 ETYAAEELQAVPG
-643 TFSASEFVSGV
+643 TYSASEFVSGV

-669 SEHGVS
+669 SEHATNQG
-675 QDHRLLRERA
+675 
-685 HEDELLLG
+685 ELLLG
-693 KQAKHGELLL
+693 RQAKHGELLL
-703 RKQANHGELLLRKQ
+703 RKQAYG
-717 AHEGVTVAL
+717 GVTVAL
-726 SYVCSE
+726 AYVCSK

>member
-50 IYNSAHMTLDAVVAV
+50 IYNSAHMTLEDVVSV

-73 KGTVRL
+73 KTTVRL

-92 QMDLLDEYGIAYDVC
+92 QMDLLDEYGIKYDVC

-170 KVRQELLLGGYA
+170 KVRQELLIGGYA

-248 GATEIILPVGI
+248 GATEIALPAGI
-259 RRVLLVTCSV
+259 RRVLLITCSV

-278 AKKLEA
+278 AKKLEN
-284 IPGAEIITKVKC
+284 ISGAEIIAKVKC
-296 EALPDV
+296 EALPEV
-302 SMRETVKA
+302 SMKETVKA
-310 CVDEYFGEVDAIV
+310 CVDEYFEQVDAIV

-338 LAHKSED
+338 LTHKSKD
-345 PAIVCMDECGKH
+345 PAIVCMDECSKH

-392 EGRFSVDDYARKHNL
+392 EGQFSIDDYAREHNL
-407 VVTDWEKAKAISAEV
+407 VVTDWAKAKAISAEV
-422 LAAGAE
+422 LATGAK
-428 PVWMDARKSAGEAD
+428 PVWVDEAEVSQEEEKNACEICKEQKSTGIDVGKIEND
-442 RVDARESASEADR
+442 GCENEIGVQKLQIGSHQVVITPQDVSVDA
-455 VDIRESAGE
+455 
-464 ADRVDERESVGEAD
+464 
-478 RVDERESAGEADRVD
+478 
-493 ERGSAGEA
+493 
-501 DRVDE
+501 
-506 RESAGEI
+506 
-513 GSGSPL
+513 
-519 ETGCEVGV
+519 
-527 GKGLGYRIGERIQCT
+527 Q
-542 MNIGAY
+542 
-548 QVIVTPEKTITDAKT
+548 T
-563 LQLVPRC
+563 LQLIPRC

-576 CKKGTPV
+576 CKKGIPV

-606 VASIDLKKEEA
+606 VVSIDLKKEEA
-617 GLQEFCKTRNVPF
+617 GLLEFCETRNVPF
-630 ETYTAEELQAVPG
+630 ETYAAEELQAVPG
-643 TFSASEFVSGV
+643 TYSASEFVSGV

-669 SEHGVS
+669 SEHGMN
-675 QDHRLLRERA
+675 QGEQ
-685 HEDELLLG
+685 LLG
-693 KQAKHGELLL
+693 RQAKHGELLL
-703 RKQANHGELLLRKQ
+703 RKQAYG
-717 AHEGVTVAL
+717 GVTVAL
-726 SYVCSE
+726 AYVCSE

>member
-13 DLITVRGMNRIKE
+13 DLITVRGMNRIRE

-39 ELLSYAKADCE
+39 ELLSYAKVDCE
-50 IYNSAHMTLDAVVAV
+50 IYNSAHMTLDEVVAV

-92 QMDLLDEYGIAYDVC
+92 QMDLLDGYGIAYDVC

-209 EDMEAAGITK
+209 EDMEAAGIMK

-228 LGSIY
+228 LGSVY
-233 EKSKL
+233 EKSRL

-248 GATEIILPVGI
+248 GATEIAFPAGI
-259 RRVLLVTCSV
+259 RRVLLITCSV

-278 AKKLEA
+278 AKKLEN
-284 IPGAEIITKVKC
+284 ISGAEIIAKVKC
-296 EALPDV
+296 EALPEV
-302 SMRETVKA
+302 SMKETVKA
-310 CVDEYFGEVDAIV
+310 CVDEYFEQVDAIV

-338 LAHKSED
+338 LTHKSKD

-392 EGRFSVDDYARKHNL
+392 EGRFSIDDYAREHNL
-407 VVTDWEKAKAISAEV
+407 VVTDWAKAKAISAEV

-428 PVWMDARKSAGEAD
+428 PVWIKESVVAQGEEKGACEIRKKQKSTGTDVGEIEND
-442 RVDARESASEADR
+442 GCENRVDKCGNKICVQRLQ
-455 VDIRESAGE
+455 
-464 ADRVDERESVGEAD
+464 
-478 RVDERESAGEADRVD
+478 
-493 ERGSAGEA
+493 
-501 DRVDE
+501 
-506 RESAGEI
+506 I
-513 GSGSPL
+513 GS
-519 ETGCEVGV
+519 
-527 GKGLGYRIGERIQCT
+527 
-542 MNIGAY
+542 Y
-548 QVIVTPEKTITDAKT
+548 QVIVTPRDILPDEKTM
-563 LQLVPRC
+563 QLIPRC
-570 IVAGVG
+570 IVAGIG
-576 CKKGTPV
+576 CKKGTSS
-583 DKIEHAVQDA
+583 DKIEQAVQDA

-617 GLQEFCKTRNVPF
+617 GLLEFCETRNVPF
-630 ETYTAEELQAVPG
+630 ETYAAEELQAVPG
-643 TFSASEFVSGV
+643 TYSASEFVSGV

-669 SEHGVS
+669 SEHGAN
-675 QDHRLLRERA
+675 D
-685 HEDELLLG
+685 
-693 KQAKHGELLL
+693 GELLL
-703 RKQANHGELLLRKQ
+703 RKQAQ
-717 AHEGVTVAL
+717 DGVTVAL
-726 SYVCSE
+726 SYGCSG

>member
-1 MVHFVGAGPGAC
+1 MVHFVGAGPGAS

-39 ELLSYAKADCE
+39 ELLSYAKADCA

-65 MREAEAAG
+65 MRDAETAG
-73 KGTVRL
+73 KETVRL

-92 QMDLLDEYGIAYDVC
+92 QMDLLDEYGITYDVC

-199 IIRTTLAKLP
+199 IIRTTLARLP

-233 EKSKL
+233 EKSRL

-248 GATEIILPVGI
+248 GATEIAFPAGI
-259 RRVLLVTCSV
+259 RRVLLITCSV

-278 AKKLEA
+278 AKKLGN
-284 IPGAEIITKVKC
+284 ISGAEIITKVKC
-296 EALPDV
+296 EALPEV
-302 SMRETVKA
+302 SMKETVKA
-310 CVDEYFGEVDAIV
+310 CVDEYFEQVDAIV

-392 EGRFSVDDYARKHNL
+392 EGRFSIDDYAREHNL
-407 VVTDWEKAKAISAEV
+407 VVTDWAKAKAISAEV

-428 PVWMDARKSAGEAD
+428 PVWIEEPVVAQGEEKRAC
-442 RVDARESASEADR
+442 
-455 VDIRESAGE
+455 
-464 ADRVDERESVGEAD
+464 
-478 RVDERESAGEADRVD
+478 
-493 ERGSAGEA
+493 
-501 DRVDE
+501 
-506 RESAGEI
+506 EI
-513 GSGSPL
+513 GSH
-519 ETGCEVGV
+519 
-527 GKGLGYRIGERIQCT
+527 
-542 MNIGAY
+542 
-548 QVIVTPEKTITDAKT
+548 QVIITPKDVPVDAQT
-563 LQLVPRC
+563 LQLIPRC

-583 DKIEHAVQDA
+583 DKIEHAVQEA

-617 GLQEFCKTRNVPF
+617 GLLEFCETRNVPF
-630 ETYTAEELQAVPG
+630 ETYAAEELQAVPG
-643 TFSASEFVSGV
+643 TYSASEFVSGV

-669 SEHGVS
+669 SEHGMN
-675 QDHRLLRERA
+675 QDQRLLCMQV
-685 HEDELLLG
+685 DG
-693 KQAKHGELLL
+693 GELLL
-703 RKQANHGELLLRKQ
+703 RKQAYG
-717 AHEGVTVAL
+717 GVTVAL

>member
-39 ELLSYAKADCE
+39 ELLSFAKADCK
-50 IYNSAHMTLDAVVAV
+50 IYNSAHMTLDEVVAV

-112 VFGAAASLA
+112 VFGAAASLS

-170 KVRQELLLGGYA
+170 KVRQDLLLGGYA

-194 WPEEK
+194 WPGEK

-228 LGSIY
+228 LGSVY
-233 EKSKL
+233 EKSRL

-248 GATEIILPVGI
+248 GATEIAFPAGI
-259 RRVLLVTCSV
+259 RRVLLITCSV

-278 AKKLEA
+278 AKKLEN
-284 IPGAEIITKVKC
+284 ISGAEIITKVKC
-296 EALPDV
+296 EALPEV
-302 SMRETVKA
+302 SMRETVKT
-310 CVDEYFGEVDAIV
+310 CVDAYFEQVDAIV

-338 LAHKSED
+338 LAHKSQD
-345 PAIVCMDECGKH
+345 PAIVCMDELGKH

-392 EGRFSVDDYARKHNL
+392 EGRFSIDDYAREHNL
-407 VVTDWEKAKAISAEV
+407 VVTDWAKVKAISAEV

-428 PVWMDARKSAGEAD
+428 PV
-442 RVDARESASEADR
+442 
-455 VDIRESAGE
+455 
-464 ADRVDERESVGEAD
+464 RVDEAEVLREEEKNACEICKEQKSTGIDVGKIEND
-478 RVDERESAGEADRVD
+478 GCGNRVDGCENRVD
-493 ERGSAGEA
+493 GCGNRIDGCGNGI
-501 DRVDE
+501 DVQRLQ
-506 RESAGEI
+506 I
-513 GSGSPL
+513 GS
-519 ETGCEVGV
+519 
-527 GKGLGYRIGERIQCT
+527 
-542 MNIGAY
+542 Y
-548 QVIVTPEKTITDAKT
+548 QVVITPQNVSVDVQT
-563 LQLVPRC
+563 LQLIPRC

-576 CKKGTPV
+576 CKKGMPA
-583 DKIEHAVQDA
+583 DKIGHAVQEA

-617 GLQEFCKTRNVPF
+617 GLLEFCETRNVPF
-630 ETYTAEELQAVPG
+630 ETYAAEELQAVPG
-643 TFSASEFVSGV
+643 TYSASEFVSGV

-669 SEHGVS
+669 SEHATNQGE
-675 QDHRLLRERA
+675 Q
-685 HEDELLLG
+685 LLG
-693 KQAKHGELLL
+693 RQAKHGELLL
-703 RKQANHGELLLRKQ
+703 RKQAYG
-717 AHEGVTVAL
+717 GVTVAL
-726 SYVCSE
+726 AYMCSE

>member
-39 ELLSYAKADCE
+39 ALLSYAKADCK
-50 IYNSAHMTLDAVVAV
+50 IYNSAHMTLDAVVDV

-170 KVRQELLLGGYA
+170 KVRQELLIGGYA

-248 GATEIILPVGI
+248 GATEIALPAGI
-259 RRVLLVTCSV
+259 RRVLLITCSV

-278 AKKLEA
+278 AKKLEN
-284 IPGAEIITKVKC
+284 ISGAEIIAKVKC
-296 EALPDV
+296 EALPEV
-302 SMRETVKA
+302 SMKETVKA
-310 CVDEYFGEVDAIV
+310 CVDEYFEQVDAIV

-338 LAHKSED
+338 LTHKSKD
-345 PAIVCMDECGKH
+345 PAIVCMDECSKH

-392 EGRFSVDDYARKHNL
+392 EGQFSIDDYAREHNL
-407 VVTDWEKAKAISAEV
+407 VVTDWAKAKAISAEV
-422 LAAGAE
+422 LATGAKPVWIEE
-428 PVWMDARKSAGEAD
+428 PVVAQGEEKGACEICKELKSTGIDGSEN
-442 RVDARESASEADR
+442 RVDKCGNKICVQRLQ
-455 VDIRESAGE
+455 
-464 ADRVDERESVGEAD
+464 
-478 RVDERESAGEADRVD
+478 
-493 ERGSAGEA
+493 
-501 DRVDE
+501 
-506 RESAGEI
+506 I
-513 GSGSPL
+513 GS
-519 ETGCEVGV
+519 
-527 GKGLGYRIGERIQCT
+527 
-542 MNIGAY
+542 Y
-548 QVIVTPEKTITDAKT
+548 QVIVTPRDILPDEKTM
-563 LQLVPRC
+563 QLIPRC
-570 IVAGVG
+570 IVAGIG
-576 CKKGTPV
+576 CKKGTSS
-583 DKIEHAVQDA
+583 DKIEQAVQDA

-617 GLQEFCKTRNVPF
+617 GLLEFCETRNVPF
-630 ETYTAEELQAVPG
+630 ETYAAEELQAVPG
-643 TFSASEFVSGV
+643 TYSASEFVSGV
-654 TGVDNVCERSAVKYA
+654 TGVDNVCERSAVKCA
-669 SEHGVS
+669 SEYGV
-675 QDHRLLRERA
+675 
-685 HEDELLLG
+685 
-693 KQAKHGELLL
+693 KHGELLL
-703 RKQANHGELLLRKQ
+703 RKQAQ
-717 AHEGVTVAL
+717 DGVTVAL
-726 SYVCSE
+726 AYVGVVSEK

>member
-39 ELLSYAKADCE
+39 ALLSYAKADCE
-50 IYNSAHMTLDAVVAV
+50 IYNSAHMTLEDVVSV

-92 QMDLLDEYGIAYDVC
+92 QMDLLDECGIAYDVC

-170 KVRQELLLGGYA
+170 KVRQDLLFGGYA

-228 LGSIY
+228 LGSVY
-233 EKSKL
+233 EKSRL

-248 GATEIILPVGI
+248 GATEIAFPAGI
-259 RRVLLVTCSV
+259 RRVLLITCSV

-278 AKKLEA
+278 AKKLEN
-284 IPGAEIITKVKC
+284 ISGAEIITKVKC
-296 EALPDV
+296 EALPEV
-302 SMRETVKA
+302 SMKETVKA
-310 CVDEYFGEVDAIV
+310 CVDAYFGQVDAIV

-338 LAHKSED
+338 LTHKSKD
-345 PAIVCMDECGKH
+345 PAIVCMDELGKH

-392 EGRFSVDDYARKHNL
+392 EGRFSIDDYAREHNL

-422 LAAGAE
+422 LTTGAE
-428 PVWMDARKSAGEAD
+428 PVWMDEAEVLQEEEKNACEIRKEQKSTGIDGCENEIN
-442 RVDARESASEADR
+442 VQELQ
-455 VDIRESAGE
+455 
-464 ADRVDERESVGEAD
+464 
-478 RVDERESAGEADRVD
+478 
-493 ERGSAGEA
+493 
-501 DRVDE
+501 
-506 RESAGEI
+506 I
-513 GSGSPL
+513 GSH
-519 ETGCEVGV
+519 
-527 GKGLGYRIGERIQCT
+527 
-542 MNIGAY
+542 
-548 QVIVTPEKTITDAKT
+548 QVIITPQDGSVDVQT
-563 LQLVPRC
+563 LQLIPRC

-606 VASIDLKKEEA
+606 VVSIDLKKEEA
-617 GLQEFCKTRNVPF
+617 GLLEFCETRNVPF
-630 ETYTAEELQAVPG
+630 ETYAAEELQAVPG
-643 TFSASEFVSGV
+643 TYSASEFVSGV

-669 SEHGVS
+669 SEHGMN
-675 QDHRLLRERA
+675 QGEQ
-685 HEDELLLG
+685 LLG
-693 KQAKHGELLL
+693 RQAKHGELLL
-703 RKQANHGELLLRKQ
+703 RKQAYG
-717 AHEGVTVAL
+717 GVTVAL
-726 SYVCSE
+726 AYVCSG

>member
-39 ELLSYAKADCE
+39 ELLSYAKAECE
-50 IYNSAHMTLDAVVAV
+50 IYNSAHMTLEDVVSV

-92 QMDLLDEYGIAYDVC
+92 QMDLLDECGIAYDVC

-170 KVRQELLLGGYA
+170 KVRQDLLLGGYA

-209 EDMEAAGITK
+209 EDMEAAEITK

-228 LGSIY
+228 LGSVY
-233 EKSKL
+233 EKSRL

-248 GATEIILPVGI
+248 GATEIAFPAGI
-259 RRVLLVTCSV
+259 CRVLLITCSV

-278 AKKLEA
+278 AKKLEN
-284 IPGAEIITKVKC
+284 ISGAEIITKVKC
-296 EALPDV
+296 EALPEV

-310 CVDEYFGEVDAIV
+310 CVDAYFEQVDAIV

-338 LAHKSED
+338 LAHKSKD

-407 VVTDWEKAKAISAEV
+407 VVTDWAKAKAISAEV

-428 PVWMDARKSAGEAD
+428 PVWIEEPVVAQGEEKGACEICKELKSTGIDGSEN
-442 RVDARESASEADR
+442 RVDKCGNKICVQRLQ
-455 VDIRESAGE
+455 
-464 ADRVDERESVGEAD
+464 
-478 RVDERESAGEADRVD
+478 
-493 ERGSAGEA
+493 
-501 DRVDE
+501 
-506 RESAGEI
+506 I
-513 GSGSPL
+513 GS
-519 ETGCEVGV
+519 
-527 GKGLGYRIGERIQCT
+527 
-542 MNIGAY
+542 Y
-548 QVIVTPEKTITDAKT
+548 QVIVTPRDILPDEKTM
-563 LQLVPRC
+563 QLIPRC
-570 IVAGVG
+570 IVAGIG
-576 CKKGTPV
+576 CKKGTSS
-583 DKIEHAVQDA
+583 DKIEQAVQDA

-617 GLQEFCKTRNVPF
+617 GLLEFCETRNVPF
-630 ETYTAEELQAVPG
+630 ETYAAEELQAVPG
-643 TFSASEFVSGV
+643 TYSASEFVSGV
-654 TGVDNVCERSAVKYA
+654 TGVDNVCERSAVKCA
-669 SEHGVS
+669 SEYGV
-675 QDHRLLRERA
+675 
-685 HEDELLLG
+685 
-693 KQAKHGELLL
+693 KHGELLL
-703 RKQANHGELLLRKQ
+703 RKQAQ
-717 AHEGVTVAL
+717 DGVTVAL
-726 SYVCSE
+726 AYVGVVSEK

>member
-1 MVHFVGAGPGAC
+1 MVHFVGAGPGAS

-39 ELLSYAKADCE
+39 ELLSYAKADCA

-65 MREAEAAG
+65 MREAETAG
-73 KGTVRL
+73 KITVRL

-92 QMDLLDEYGIAYDVC
+92 QMDLLDEYGITYDVC

-121 CEYTLPDVTQTL
+121 CEYTLPNVTQTL

-170 KVRQELLLGGYA
+170 KVRQELLHGGYA

-199 IIRTTLAKLP
+199 IIRTTLARLP

-248 GATEIILPVGI
+248 GATEIVLPAGI
-259 RRVLLVTCSV
+259 CRVLLITCSV

-278 AKKLEA
+278 AKKLGK
-284 IPGAEIITKVKC
+284 ISGAEIITKVKC
-296 EALPDV
+296 EALPEV
-302 SMRETVKA
+302 SMKETVKA
-310 CVDEYFGEVDAIV
+310 CVDEYFEQVDAIV

-392 EGRFSVDDYARKHNL
+392 EGRFSIDDYARKHNL
-407 VVTDWEKAKAISAEV
+407 VVTDWAKAKTISAEV
-422 LAAGAE
+422 LATGAE
-428 PVWMDARKSAGEAD
+428 PVWIEEPVVAQGEEKGACEIRKERKSTGIDGCEN
-442 RVDARESASEADR
+442 RVDGGENR
-455 VDIRESAGE
+455 VDGSEN
-464 ADRVDERESVGEAD
+464 RVDGCKN
-478 RVDERESAGEADRVD
+478 RVDVKRLQ
-493 ERGSAGEA
+493 
-501 DRVDE
+501 
-506 RESAGEI
+506 I
-513 GSGSPL
+513 GSH
-519 ETGCEVGV
+519 
-527 GKGLGYRIGERIQCT
+527 
-542 MNIGAY
+542 
-548 QVIVTPEKTITDAKT
+548 QVIITPKDVPVDAQT
-563 LQLVPRC
+563 LQLIPRC

-583 DKIEHAVQDA
+583 DKIEHAVQEA

-606 VASIDLKKEEA
+606 VASINLKKEEA
-617 GLQEFCKTRNVPF
+617 GLLEFCETRNVPF
-630 ETYTAEELQAVPG
+630 ETYAAEELQAVPG
-643 TFSASEFVSGV
+643 TYSASEFVSGV

-669 SEHGVS
+669 SEHGAN
-675 QDHRLLRERA
+675 D
-685 HEDELLLG
+685 
-693 KQAKHGELLL
+693 GELLL
-703 RKQANHGELLLRKQ
+703 RKQAQ
-717 AHEGVTVAL
+717 DGVTVAL
-726 SYVCSE
+726 SYGCSE

>member
-39 ELLSYAKADCE
+39 ALLSYAKADCE
-50 IYNSAHMTLDAVVAV
+50 IYNSAHMTLEDVVFV

-73 KGTVRL
+73 KTTVRL

-92 QMDLLDEYGIAYDVC
+92 QMDLLDEYGIKYDVC

-170 KVRQELLLGGYA
+170 KVRQELLIGGYA

-248 GATEIILPVGI
+248 GATEIALPAGI
-259 RRVLLVTCSV
+259 RRVLLITCSV

-278 AKKLEA
+278 AKKLEN
-284 IPGAEIITKVKC
+284 ISGAEIIAKVKC
-296 EALPDV
+296 EALPEV
-302 SMRETVKA
+302 SMKETVKA
-310 CVDEYFGEVDAIV
+310 CVDEYFEQVDAIV

-338 LAHKSED
+338 LTHKSKD
-345 PAIVCMDECGKH
+345 PAIVCMDECSKH

-392 EGRFSVDDYARKHNL
+392 EGQFSIDDYAREHNL
-407 VVTDWEKAKAISAEV
+407 VVTDWAKAKAISAEV
-422 LAAGAE
+422 LATGAK
-428 PVWMDARKSAGEAD
+428 PVWVDEAEVSQEEEKNACEICKEQKSTGIDVGKIEND
-442 RVDARESASEADR
+442 GCENRIDGCGIRVDGCGIR
-455 VDIRESAGE
+455 VDGCENGI
-464 ADRVDERESVGEAD
+464 DVLKLQ
-478 RVDERESAGEADRVD
+478 
-493 ERGSAGEA
+493 
-501 DRVDE
+501 
-506 RESAGEI
+506 I
-513 GSGSPL
+513 GS
-519 ETGCEVGV
+519 
-527 GKGLGYRIGERIQCT
+527 
-542 MNIGAY
+542 Y
-548 QVIVTPEKTITDAKT
+548 QVIVTPRDILPDEKM
-563 LQLVPRC
+563 LQLVPLC
-570 IVAGVG
+570 IVAGIG
-576 CKKGTPV
+576 CKKGTSS

-617 GLQEFCKTRNVPF
+617 GLLEFCETRKVPF
-630 ETYTAEELQAVPG
+630 ETYTAEELQAVSG
-643 TFSASEFVSGV
+643 TFSASEFVTGV

-669 SEHGVS
+669 SEHGMN
-675 QDHRLLRERA
+675 QGERLLGR
-685 HEDELLLG
+685 
-693 KQAKHGELLL
+693 QAKHGELLL
-703 RKQANHGELLLRKQ
+703 RKQAYG
-717 AHEGVTVAL
+717 GVTVAL
-726 SYVCSE
+726 AYVCSE

>member
-39 ELLSYAKADCE
+39 ELLSYAKADCK
-50 IYNSAHMTLDAVVAV
+50 IYNSAHMTLDAVVDV
-65 MREAEAAG
+65 MREAEAVG

-170 KVRQELLLGGYA
+170 KVRQELLIGGYA

-248 GATEIILPVGI
+248 GATEIALPAGI
-259 RRVLLVTCSV
+259 RRVLLITCSV

-278 AKKLEA
+278 AKKLEN
-284 IPGAEIITKVKC
+284 ISGAEIIAKVKC
-296 EALPDV
+296 EALPEV
-302 SMRETVKA
+302 SMKETVKA
-310 CVDEYFGEVDAIV
+310 CVDEYFEQVDAIV

-338 LAHKSED
+338 LTHKSKD
-345 PAIVCMDECGKH
+345 PAIVCMDECSKH

-392 EGRFSVDDYARKHNL
+392 EGQFSIDDYAREHNL
-407 VVTDWEKAKAISAEV
+407 VVTDWAKAKAISAEV
-422 LAAGAE
+422 LATGAK
-428 PVWMDARKSAGEAD
+428 PVWVDEAEVSQEEEKNACEVCKEQKSTGIDVGKIEND
-442 RVDARESASEADR
+442 GCENEIGVQKLQIGSHQVVITPQDVSVDA
-455 VDIRESAGE
+455 
-464 ADRVDERESVGEAD
+464 
-478 RVDERESAGEADRVD
+478 
-493 ERGSAGEA
+493 
-501 DRVDE
+501 
-506 RESAGEI
+506 
-513 GSGSPL
+513 
-519 ETGCEVGV
+519 
-527 GKGLGYRIGERIQCT
+527 Q
-542 MNIGAY
+542 
-548 QVIVTPEKTITDAKT
+548 T
-563 LQLVPRC
+563 LQLIPRC

-576 CKKGTPV
+576 CKKGIPV

-606 VASIDLKKEEA
+606 VVSIDLKKEEA
-617 GLQEFCKTRNVPF
+617 GLLEFCETRNVPF
-630 ETYTAEELQAVPG
+630 ETYAAEELQAVPG
-643 TFSASEFVSGV
+643 TYSASEFVSGV

-669 SEHGVS
+669 SEHGMN
-675 QDHRLLRERA
+675 QGEQ
-685 HEDELLLG
+685 LLG
-693 KQAKHGELLL
+693 RQAKHGELLL
-703 RKQANHGELLLRKQ
+703 RKQAYG
-717 AHEGVTVAL
+717 GVTVAL
-726 SYVCSE
+726 AYVCSE

>member
-1 MVHFVGAGPGAC
+1 MVHFVGAGPGAS

-39 ELLSYAKADCE
+39 ELLSYAKADCA

-92 QMDLLDEYGIAYDVC
+92 QMDRLDECGIAYDVC

-228 LGSIY
+228 LGSVY
-233 EKSKL
+233 EKSRL

-248 GATEIILPVGI
+248 GATEIAFPAGI
-259 RRVLLVTCSV
+259 RRVLLITCSV

-278 AKKLEA
+278 AKKLGN
-284 IPGAEIITKVKC
+284 ISGGEIITKVKC
-296 EALPDV
+296 EALPEV
-302 SMRETVKA
+302 SMKETVKA
-310 CVDEYFGEVDAIV
+310 CVDEYFEQVDAIV

-392 EGRFSVDDYARKHNL
+392 EGRFSIDDYAREHNL
-407 VVTDWEKAKAISAEV
+407 VVTDWAKAKAISAEV

-428 PVWMDARKSAGEAD
+428 PVWIEEPVVTQGEEKGACEIRKELKSTGID
-442 RVDARESASEADR
+442 GCKNRVDGCENEVDGCGNRIDGCENRIDGSENKVDGCENR
-455 VDIRESAGE
+455 VDVKRLQ
-464 ADRVDERESVGEAD
+464 
-478 RVDERESAGEADRVD
+478 
-493 ERGSAGEA
+493 
-501 DRVDE
+501 
-506 RESAGEI
+506 I
-513 GSGSPL
+513 GSH
-519 ETGCEVGV
+519 
-527 GKGLGYRIGERIQCT
+527 
-542 MNIGAY
+542 
-548 QVIVTPEKTITDAKT
+548 QVIITPKDVPVDAQT
-563 LQLVPRC
+563 LQLIPRC

-583 DKIEHAVQDA
+583 DKIEHAVQEA

-606 VASIDLKKEEA
+606 VASIDLKKEET
-617 GLQEFCKTRNVPF
+617 GLLEFCESRNVPF
-630 ETYTAEELQAVPG
+630 ETYAAEELQAVPG
-643 TFSASEFVSGV
+643 TYSASEFVSGV

-669 SEHGVS
+669 SEHGMN
-675 QDHRLLRERA
+675 QGERLLRMQV
-685 HEDELLLG
+685 DG
-693 KQAKHGELLL
+693 GELLL
-703 RKQANHGELLLRKQ
+703 RKQAQ
-717 AHEGVTVAL
+717 DGVTVAL
-726 SYVCSE
+726 AYVGVVSEK

>member
-39 ELLSYAKADCE
+39 ALLSYAKADCE
-50 IYNSAHMTLDAVVAV
+50 IYNSAHMTLDAVVDV

-170 KVRQELLLGGYA
+170 KVRQELLIGGYA

-248 GATEIILPVGI
+248 GATEIALPAGI
-259 RRVLLVTCSV
+259 RRVLLITCSV

-278 AKKLEA
+278 AKKLEN
-284 IPGAEIITKVKC
+284 ISGAEIIAKVKC
-296 EALPDV
+296 EALPEV
-302 SMRETVKA
+302 SMKETVKA
-310 CVDEYFGEVDAIV
+310 CVDEYFEQVDAIV

-338 LAHKSED
+338 LTHKSKD
-345 PAIVCMDECGKH
+345 PAIVCMDECSKH

-392 EGRFSVDDYARKHNL
+392 EGQFSIDDYAREHNL
-407 VVTDWEKAKAISAEV
+407 VVTDWAKAKAISAEV
-422 LAAGAE
+422 LATGAK
-428 PVWMDARKSAGEAD
+428 PVWVDEAEVSQEEEKNACEICKEQKSTGIDVGKIEND
-442 RVDARESASEADR
+442 GCENEIGVQKLQIGSHQVVITPQDVSVDA
-455 VDIRESAGE
+455 
-464 ADRVDERESVGEAD
+464 
-478 RVDERESAGEADRVD
+478 
-493 ERGSAGEA
+493 
-501 DRVDE
+501 
-506 RESAGEI
+506 
-513 GSGSPL
+513 
-519 ETGCEVGV
+519 
-527 GKGLGYRIGERIQCT
+527 Q
-542 MNIGAY
+542 
-548 QVIVTPEKTITDAKT
+548 T
-563 LQLVPRC
+563 LQLIPRC

-576 CKKGTPV
+576 CKKGIPV

-606 VASIDLKKEEA
+606 VVSIDLKKEEA
-617 GLQEFCKTRNVPF
+617 GLLEFCETQNVPF
-630 ETYTAEELQAVPG
+630 ETYASEELQAVPG
-643 TFSASEFVSGV
+643 TYSASEFVSGV

-669 SEHGVS
+669 SEHGMN
-675 QDHRLLRERA
+675 QGEQ
-685 HEDELLLG
+685 LLG
-693 KQAKHGELLL
+693 RQAKHGELLL
-703 RKQANHGELLLRKQ
+703 RKQAYG
-717 AHEGVTVAL
+717 GVTVAL
-726 SYVCSE
+726 AYVCSE

>member
-39 ELLSYAKADCE
+39 ALLSYAKADCK
-50 IYNSAHMTLDAVVAV
+50 IYNSAHMTLDAVVDV

-79 HTGDPSVYGAIRE
+79 HTGDPSLYGAIRE

-170 KVRQELLLGGYA
+170 KVRQELLIGGYA

-248 GATEIILPVGI
+248 GATEIALPAGI
-259 RRVLLVTCSV
+259 RRVLLITCSV

-278 AKKLEA
+278 AKKLEN
-284 IPGAEIITKVKC
+284 ISGAEIIAKVKC
-296 EALPDV
+296 EALQEV
-302 SMRETVKA
+302 SMKETVKA
-310 CVDEYFGEVDAIV
+310 CVDEYFEQVDAIV

-338 LAHKSED
+338 LTHKSKD
-345 PAIVCMDECGKH
+345 PAIVCMDECSKH

-392 EGRFSVDDYARKHNL
+392 EGQFSIDDYAREHNL
-407 VVTDWEKAKAISAEV
+407 VVTDWAKAKAISAEV
-422 LAAGAE
+422 LATGAK
-428 PVWMDARKSAGEAD
+428 PVWVDEAEVSQEEEKNACEICKEQKSTGIDVGKIEND
-442 RVDARESASEADR
+442 GCENEIGVQKLQIGSHQVVITPQDVSVDA
-455 VDIRESAGE
+455 
-464 ADRVDERESVGEAD
+464 
-478 RVDERESAGEADRVD
+478 
-493 ERGSAGEA
+493 
-501 DRVDE
+501 
-506 RESAGEI
+506 
-513 GSGSPL
+513 
-519 ETGCEVGV
+519 
-527 GKGLGYRIGERIQCT
+527 Q
-542 MNIGAY
+542 
-548 QVIVTPEKTITDAKT
+548 T
-563 LQLVPRC
+563 LQLIPRC

-576 CKKGTPV
+576 CKKGIPV

-606 VASIDLKKEEA
+606 VVSIDLKKEEA
-617 GLQEFCKTRNVPF
+617 GLLEFCETRNVPF
-630 ETYTAEELQAVPG
+630 ETYAAEELQAVPG
-643 TFSASEFVSGV
+643 TYSASEFVSGV

-669 SEHGVS
+669 SEHGAN
-675 QDHRLLRERA
+675 D
-685 HEDELLLG
+685 
-693 KQAKHGELLL
+693 GELLL
-703 RKQANHGELLLRKQ
+703 RKQAYG
-717 AHEGVTVAL
+717 GVTVAL
-726 SYVCSE
+726 AYVCSE

>member
-13 DLITVRGMNRIKE
+13 DLITVRGMNRIRE

-39 ELLSYAKADCE
+39 ELLSYAKSDCE
-50 IYNSAHMTLDAVVAV
+50 IYNSAHMTLEDVVSV
-65 MREAEAAG
+65 MREAEVAG

-92 QMDLLDEYGIAYDVC
+92 QMDLLDEYGITYDVC

-248 GATEIILPVGI
+248 GATEIVLPAGI
-259 RRVLLVTCSV
+259 RRVLLITCSV

-278 AKKLEA
+278 AKKLEN
-284 IPGAEIITKVKC
+284 ISGAEIITKVKC
-296 EALPDV
+296 EALPEV

-310 CVDEYFGEVDAIV
+310 CVDTYFGQVDAIV

-392 EGRFSVDDYARKHNL
+392 EGSFSIDDYAREHNL
-407 VVTDWEKAKAISAEV
+407 VVTDWAKAKAISAEV
-422 LAAGAE
+422 LATGAE
-428 PVWMDARKSAGEAD
+428 PVWIEEPAVTQGEEKGACEIRKVQKSTGIEVGKIETD
-442 RVDARESASEADR
+442 GCKNEVDGCKNRIDGSEKKVDGCENRVDVKRLQ
-455 VDIRESAGE
+455 
-464 ADRVDERESVGEAD
+464 
-478 RVDERESAGEADRVD
+478 
-493 ERGSAGEA
+493 
-501 DRVDE
+501 
-506 RESAGEI
+506 I
-513 GSGSPL
+513 GSH
-519 ETGCEVGV
+519 
-527 GKGLGYRIGERIQCT
+527 
-542 MNIGAY
+542 
-548 QVIVTPEKTITDAKT
+548 QVIITPKDVPVDAQT
-563 LQLVPRC
+563 LQLIPRC

-576 CKKGTPV
+576 CKKGTSAE
-583 DKIEHAVQDA
+583 KIEHVVQEA

-617 GLQEFCKTRNVPF
+617 GLLEFCETRNVPF

-643 TFSASEFVSGV
+643 TYSASEFVSGV

-669 SEHGVS
+669 SEHGMN
-675 QDHRLLRERA
+675 QDQRLLCMQVDA
-685 HEDELLLG
+685 
-693 KQAKHGELLL
+693 GELLL
-703 RKQANHGELLLRKQ
+703 HKQAQ
-717 AHEGVTVAL
+717 DGVTLALAYMGVA
-726 SYVCSE
+726 SKK

>member
-50 IYNSAHMTLDAVVAV
+50 IYNSAHMTLEDVVSV

-112 VFGAAASLA
+112 VFGAAASLV

-228 LGSIY
+228 LGSVY
-233 EKSKL
+233 EKSRL

-248 GATEIILPVGI
+248 GATEIAFPAGI
-259 RRVLLVTCSV
+259 RRVLLITCSV
-269 RGYATMQKL
+269 RGYATMQKM
-278 AKKLEA
+278 AKKLEN
-284 IPGAEIITKVKC
+284 ISGAEIITKVKC
-296 EALPDV
+296 EALPEV
-302 SMRETVKA
+302 SMKGTVKA
-310 CVDEYFGEVDAIV
+310 CVDAYFEQVDAIV

-338 LAHKSED
+338 LTHKSKD

-392 EGRFSVDDYARKHNL
+392 EGRFSIDEYAREHNL
-407 VVTDWEKAKAISAEV
+407 VVTDWAKAKAISAEV

-428 PVWMDARKSAGEAD
+428 PVWVDEAAGSQEEEKRACEIRKEQKSTGIDVGKIEND
-442 RVDARESASEADR
+442 GCKNEVDGCENRIDGCENE
-455 VDIRESAGE
+455 VDGCEN
-464 ADRVDERESVGEAD
+464 RVDESENK
-478 RVDERESAGEADRVD
+478 VDGCGIRINVKRLQ
-493 ERGSAGEA
+493 
-501 DRVDE
+501 
-506 RESAGEI
+506 I
-513 GSGSPL
+513 GSH
-519 ETGCEVGV
+519 
-527 GKGLGYRIGERIQCT
+527 
-542 MNIGAY
+542 
-548 QVIVTPEKTITDAKT
+548 QVIITPKDVPVDAQT
-563 LQLVPRC
+563 LQLIPRC

-593 FAKAGLRMEALCA
+593 FAKTGLRMEALCA
-606 VASIDLKKEEA
+606 VVSIDLKKEEA
-617 GLQEFCKTRNVPF
+617 GLLEFCEIRNVPF
-630 ETYTAEELQAVPG
+630 ETYAAEELRAVPG
-643 TFSASEFVSGV
+643 TYSASEFVACV

-669 SEHGVS
+669 SEHATNQGE
-675 QDHRLLRERA
+675 Q
-685 HEDELLLG
+685 LLG
-693 KQAKHGELLL
+693 RQAKHGELLIRKQAQDGELLL
-703 RKQANHGELLLRKQ
+703 RKQAYG
-717 AHEGVTVAL
+717 GVTVAL
-726 SYVCSE
+726 AYVCSE

>member
-39 ELLSYAKADCE
+39 ALLSYAKADCE
-50 IYNSAHMTLDAVVAV
+50 IYNSAHMTLDAVVDV

-170 KVRQELLLGGYA
+170 KVRQELLIGGYA

-248 GATEIILPVGI
+248 GATEIALPAGI
-259 RRVLLVTCSV
+259 RRVLLITCSV

-278 AKKLEA
+278 AKKLEN
-284 IPGAEIITKVKC
+284 ISGAEIIAKVKC
-296 EALPDV
+296 EALPEV
-302 SMRETVKA
+302 SMKETVKA
-310 CVDEYFGEVDAIV
+310 CVDEYFEQVDAIV

-338 LAHKSED
+338 LTHKSKD
-345 PAIVCMDECGKH
+345 PAIVCMDECSKH

-392 EGRFSVDDYARKHNL
+392 EGQFSIDDYAREHNL
-407 VVTDWEKAKAISAEV
+407 VVTDWAKAKAISAEV
-422 LAAGAE
+422 LATGAK
-428 PVWMDARKSAGEAD
+428 PVWVDEAEVSQEEEKNACEICKEQKSTGIDVGKIEND
-442 RVDARESASEADR
+442 GCENEIGVQKLQIGSHQVVITPQDVSVDA
-455 VDIRESAGE
+455 
-464 ADRVDERESVGEAD
+464 
-478 RVDERESAGEADRVD
+478 
-493 ERGSAGEA
+493 
-501 DRVDE
+501 
-506 RESAGEI
+506 
-513 GSGSPL
+513 
-519 ETGCEVGV
+519 
-527 GKGLGYRIGERIQCT
+527 Q
-542 MNIGAY
+542 
-548 QVIVTPEKTITDAKT
+548 T
-563 LQLVPRC
+563 LQLIPRC

-576 CKKGTPV
+576 CKKGIPV

-606 VASIDLKKEEA
+606 VVSIDLKKEEA
-617 GLQEFCKTRNVPF
+617 GLLEFCETRNVPF
-630 ETYTAEELQAVPG
+630 ETYAAEELQAVPG
-643 TFSASEFVSGV
+643 TYSASEFVSGV

-669 SEHGVS
+669 SEHGMN
-675 QDHRLLRERA
+675 QGEQ
-685 HEDELLLG
+685 LLG
-693 KQAKHGELLL
+693 RQAKHGELLL
-703 RKQANHGELLLRKQ
+703 RKQAYG
-717 AHEGVTVAL
+717 GVTVAL
-726 SYVCSE
+726 AYVCSE

>member
-50 IYNSAHMTLDAVVAV
+50 IYNSAHMTLEDVVSV

-92 QMDLLDEYGIAYDVC
+92 QMDLLDECGIAYDVC

-170 KVRQELLLGGYA
+170 KVRQDLLLGGYA

-209 EDMEAAGITK
+209 EDMEAAGISK

-228 LGSIY
+228 LGNDY
-233 EKSKL
+233 EKSRL

-248 GATEIILPVGI
+248 GATEIAFPAGI

-278 AKKLEA
+278 AKKLEN
-284 IPGAEIITKVKC
+284 ISGAEIITKVKC
-296 EALPDV
+296 EALPEV
-302 SMRETVKA
+302 SMKETVKA
-310 CVDEYFGEVDAIV
+310 CVDAYFEQVDAIV

-338 LAHKSED
+338 LTHKSKD

-368 ANALTQMLADVMW
+368 ANAFTQMLADVMW

-407 VVTDWEKAKAISAEV
+407 VVTDWAKAKAISAEV
-422 LAAGAE
+422 LATGAK
-428 PVWMDARKSAGEAD
+428 PVWVDEAAGSQEEEKNECEICKVQKSTGIDGCENRID
-442 RVDARESASEADR
+442 RCENEVNGCKNRIDGCKNRIDGCENKVDGCENEIDVQKLQIGSHQVVITPQDVSVDA
-455 VDIRESAGE
+455 
-464 ADRVDERESVGEAD
+464 
-478 RVDERESAGEADRVD
+478 
-493 ERGSAGEA
+493 
-501 DRVDE
+501 
-506 RESAGEI
+506 
-513 GSGSPL
+513 
-519 ETGCEVGV
+519 
-527 GKGLGYRIGERIQCT
+527 Q
-542 MNIGAY
+542 
-548 QVIVTPEKTITDAKT
+548 T
-563 LQLVPRC
+563 LQLIPRC
-570 IVAGVG
+570 IVAGIG
-576 CKKGTPV
+576 CKKGTSV

-606 VASIDLKKEEA
+606 VASIDLKKNEV
-617 GLQEFCKTRNVPF
+617 GLLEFCETRKVPF
-630 ETYTAEELQAVPG
+630 KTYAAEELRAVPG
-643 TFSASEFVSGV
+643 IYSASEFVSGV

-669 SEHGVS
+669 SEHATNQG
-675 QDHRLLRERA
+675 EP
-685 HEDELLLG
+685 LLG
-693 KQAKHGELLL
+693 RQAKHGELLL
-703 RKQANHGELLLRKQ
+703 RKQAHG
-717 AHEGVTVAL
+717 GVTVAL
-726 SYVCSE
+726 AYVCSE

>member
-50 IYNSAHMTLDAVVAV
+50 IYNSAHMTLEDVVSV

-73 KGTVRL
+73 KTTVRL

-92 QMDLLDEYGIAYDVC
+92 QMDLLDEYGIKYDVC

-170 KVRQELLLGGYA
+170 KVRQDLLLGGYA

-248 GATEIILPVGI
+248 GATEIALPAGI
-259 RRVLLVTCSV
+259 RRVLLITCSV

-278 AKKLEA
+278 AKKLEN
-284 IPGAEIITKVKC
+284 ISGAEIIAKVKC
-296 EALPDV
+296 EALPEV
-302 SMRETVKA
+302 SMKETVKA
-310 CVDEYFGEVDAIV
+310 CVDEYFEQVDAIV

-338 LAHKSED
+338 LTHKSKD
-345 PAIVCMDECGKH
+345 PAIVCMDECSKH

-392 EGRFSVDDYARKHNL
+392 EGQFSIDDYAREHNL
-407 VVTDWEKAKAISAEV
+407 VVTDWAKAKAISAEV

-428 PVWMDARKSAGEAD
+428 PVRVNEAEVLQEEEKNACGICKEQKSTGIDMGKIEND
-442 RVDARESASEADR
+442 GCENGIDVQRLQIGSYQVVITPQDVSVDA
-455 VDIRESAGE
+455 
-464 ADRVDERESVGEAD
+464 
-478 RVDERESAGEADRVD
+478 
-493 ERGSAGEA
+493 
-501 DRVDE
+501 
-506 RESAGEI
+506 
-513 GSGSPL
+513 
-519 ETGCEVGV
+519 
-527 GKGLGYRIGERIQCT
+527 Q
-542 MNIGAY
+542 
-548 QVIVTPEKTITDAKT
+548 T
-563 LQLVPRC
+563 LQLIPRC

-576 CKKGTPV
+576 CKKGMPV
-583 DKIEHAVQDA
+583 DKIEHAVQEA
-593 FAKAGLRMEALCA
+593 FAKAGLRIEALCA
-606 VASIDLKKEEA
+606 VASIDLKKEEV
-617 GLQEFCKTRNVPF
+617 GLQEFCEIRNVPF
-630 ETYTAEELQAVPG
+630 ETYAAEELQAVPG
-643 TFSASEFVSGV
+643 IYSASEFVSGV

-669 SEHGVS
+669 SEHGAN
-675 QDHRLLRERA
+675 D
-685 HEDELLLG
+685 
-693 KQAKHGELLL
+693 GELLL
-703 RKQANHGELLLRKQ
+703 RKQAQ
-717 AHEGVTVAL
+717 DGVTVAL
-726 SYVCSE
+726 AYVGVASGK